1 MHIVSLYEI
10 IFRNIISTL
19 NEDTVLVYY
28 YITKDIRD
36 ALFLNQL
43 LKIIL
48 LS

>member
-10 IFRNIISTL
+10 IFRNIIPTL
-19 NEDTVLVYY
+19 NEDSVVVYY
-28 YITKDIRD
+28 YVTKDVSD
-36 ALFLNQL
+36 ALFLNQH